1 MWGFYFDIETNELIS
16 NPYELGEQCSPR
28 FTEELFL
35 NHHPSFNLGELRIQ
49 QSLRPQTP
57 PLNCEHG
64 IKQSQ
69 TEWQVPLGDPMC
81 PARFKQS
88 PYDISCM
95 NSSMYYVGVGL
106 VLLCLLNL

>member
-16 NPYELGEQCSPR
+16 NPYELVEQC

-35 NHHPSFNLGELRIQ
+35 NHHPSFNLGELR
-49 QSLRPQTP
+49 
-57 PLNCEHG
+57 
-64 IKQSQ
+64 
-69 TEWQVPLGDPMC
+69 QVPLGEPMC

-106 VLLCLLNL
+106 VLFMLS

>member
-16 NPYELGEQCSPR
+16 NPYELGEQCSPC

-35 NHHPSFNLGELRIQ
+35 NHHPS
-49 QSLRPQTP
+49 
-57 PLNCEHG
+57 LNYEQHRVLL
-64 IKQSQ
+64 
-69 TEWQVPLGDPMC
+69 EEPMC

-95 NSSMYYVGVGL
+95 NSSMYYVGVAL

>member
-16 NPYELGEQCSPR
+16 NPYELVEQCSTL
-28 FTEELFL
+28 FEL
-35 NHHPSFNLGELRIQ
+35 H
-49 QSLRPQTP
+49 T

-69 TEWQVPLGDPMC
+69 IEWQVPLGEPMC
-81 PARFKQS
+81 PDRIKQS